1 MVWEQGSTGIVMLTD
16 VIKEGKV
23 RCYQYWPEVKSSRE
37 YGKFEV
43 TTLSQQHDRISFTRQ
58 LHLKNRMVQI
68 MYISGTF

>member
-16 VIKEGKV
+16 VIEEGKV
-23 RCYQYWPEVKSSRE
+23 RCCQYWPEVKSSRE

-58 LHLKNRMVQI
+58 LATSQEQN
-68 MYISGTF
+68 GTSYVH

>member
-16 VIKEGKV
+16 VIEEGKV
-23 RCYQYWPEVKSSRE
+23 RCCQYWPEVKSSRE

-43 TTLSQQHDRISFTRQ
+43 TTLYDRISFMRQ
-58 LHLKNRMVQI
+58 QLLCLKNRMVQV